1 LILQID
7 KAKEMYRKLNKTPFI
22 FEHCWNILKT
32 CPKWSAVNEKTRN
45 ISYEYLGHSTH
56 APINLEEATIPTIPT
71 SNFVDV
77 DRPEGRKA
85 AKERLSKQK
94 SKDSADDAVLGL
106 LTQLNER
113 VMRVSERKLQLM
125 EETSARE
132 SEKIRIEQS
141 KIRAEED
148 KIMLAD
154 TSGMSEF
161 QREYIRI
168 RQMEIFESRR
178 MT

>member
-7 KAKEMYRKLNKTPFI
+7 KAKEMYRKLNKAPFI

-32 CPKWSAVNEKTRN
+32 CPKWSAVNENTRN
-45 ISYEYLGHSTH
+45 ISYPGHSPH

-94 SKDSADDAVLGL
+94 SKDSVDDAVLGL

-113 VMRVSERKLQLM
+113 AMRVSERKLQLM

-141 KIRAEED
+141 KIQVEED

>member
-1 LILQID
+1 LQID
-7 KAKEMYRKLNKTPFI
+7 KAEEMYRKFNKTPFI

-45 ISYEYLGHSTH
+45 ISYEYSGHSTH
-56 APINLEEATIPTIPT
+56 APIDLGEDTRPT

-77 DRPEGRKA
+77 ERPEGRKA

-94 SKDSADDAVLGL
+94 SKDSADAVLGL
-106 LTQLNER
+106 LTQMNER
-113 VMRVSERKLQLM
+113 AMRVSERKLQLM
-125 EETSARE
+125 EEISARE
-132 SEKIRIEQS
+132 SEKIQIEQS

-154 TSGMSEF
+154 TSGMSKF
-161 QREYIRI
+161 QREYIRV